1 MEYKKQH
8 VNQKLRNEMNPTY
21 NQDNSK
27 NPTKINI
34 CSILFRNYKQLN
46 YQMQN
51 SRGKYTHSNDKS
63 NNPTN
68 INILSKLE
76 KTTNDF
82 PTKCKTRKQNKHVF
96 QR

>member
-1 MEYKKQH
+1 MKPNYI
-8 VNQKLRNEMNPTY
+8 
-21 NQDNSK
+21 QDNSK

-34 CSILFRNYKQLN
+34 RSKLFRNYKQLS

-51 SRGKYTHSNDKS
+51 SRAKYTHSNDKS

-76 KTTNDF
+76 KTTNNY
-82 PTKCKTRKQNKHVF
+82 PTKCKTRKQNKYVF